1 MRANKKCQE
10 SGFWNLL
17 KGTKTNASF
26 RFLSDLCLHLDIKR
40 DNITFKEIIMA
51 TIDFNAEVEKR
62 KDALMEDLFTLLR
75 INSAEDKAH
84 ADAENPFGPGPRKA
98 LDAFLAIAQ
107 RDGYDTKNYDN
118 YAGHFVYENGAANDA
133 ETLAIIGHLDVVPA
147 GSGWDSDPFNP
158 EIRNGNLYA
167 RGASDDKG
175 PTMACYYGLKILKEL
190 DVKLSKKIRFI
201 VGTNEET
208 GWADM
213 DYYFEHCELAL
224 PEFGFSPD
232 AEFPIINGEKGNITE
247 YLHFSGKNDGEVLL
261 QSFTAGLAENMV
273 PESATAV
280 IVGAKGLTEQL
291 DSFIEEFQDKGLRYD
306 LVEDGATA
314 TITLYGKAA
323 HGAMPEKGVN
333 GATYLAHFLDRYN
346 FNGGAAAFL
355 RVASERL
362 LEDHEGKKLGVAYVD
377 DLMGNT
383 SMNAGVWSFDASNG
397 GTIALN
403 FRFPQGNSPERMQ
416 TILQAIEGVEQVT
429 LSAHVHTPHYVP
441 MEDPLV
447 STLIHVYEKHTGL
460 KGYETIIGGGT
471 FGRLLKRGVAY
482 GAMFE
487 GEPDSMHQANEMK
500 PVENLFKAAVIYAEA
515 IYELA
520 K

>member
-1 MRANKKCQE
+1 M
-10 SGFWNLL
+10 
-17 KGTKTNASF
+17 TK
-26 RFLSDLCLHLDIKR
+26 
-40 DNITFKEIIMA
+40 
-51 TIDFNAEVEKR
+51 IDFNAEVEKR

-75 INSAEDKAH
+75 VNSAEDKAH
-84 ADAENPFGPGPRKA
+84 ADAENPFGPGPRQA
-98 LDAFLAIAQ
+98 LDAFLAIAK
-107 RDGYDTKNYDN
+107 RDGYQTKNYDN
-118 YAGHFVYENGAANDA
+118 YAGHFVYENGAADDA

-147 GSGWDSDPFNP
+147 GSGWDSNPFEP

-213 DYYFEHCELAL
+213 DYYFEHCELPM

-247 YLHFSGKNDGEVLL
+247 YLHFAGKNEGAIVLH
-261 QSFTAGLAENMV
+261 SFKAGLAENMV

-280 IVGAKGLTEQL
+280 I
-291 DSFIEEFQDKGLRYD
+291 S
-306 LVEDGATA
+306 GATGLAEKLEAFVAQYADKNLRFDLAEEAGKA

-323 HGAMPEKGVN
+323 HGAMPEMGIN
-333 GATYLAHFLDRYN
+333 GATYLALFLNQFD
-346 FNGGAAAFL
+346 FAAGAKAYI
-355 RVASERL
+355 RVAAELL
-362 LEDHEGKKLGVAYVD
+362 LEDHEGKKLGTDYVD

-383 SMNAGVWSFDASNG
+383 SMNAGVWSFDEATE

-416 TILQAIEGVEQVT
+416 EILKAIHGVDDVT
-429 LSAHVHTPHYVP
+429 LSEHLHTPHYVP

-447 STLIHVYEKHTGL
+447 STLIDVYEKHTGL
-460 KGYETIIGGGT
+460 RGYETIIGGGT

-500 PVENLFKAAVIYAEA
+500 PVENIFKAAVIYAEA
-515 IYELA
+515 IYELT